1 MTQPMLFTPM
11 QISDVTIKN
20 RVVIAPMHQYAAER
34 GYPTDWHLMNAGRFA
49 AGGAG
54 LVMIESTKVERRG
67 CGTVGDLGLWHDDF
81 VHYFKRLSDFIR
93 RHGSVPG
100 IQIGHSGRKA
110 RCFRPWEG
118 RGPLDEQSAGVDD
131 WAEWELVGPSTIA
144 DAGDPK
150 PRALSA
156 NEIPEMVEN
165 WGRAAARAD
174 AAGFDMLEIHGAHG
188 YLLHQFLSPVANQR
202 IDQYGGSLKNRMR
215 LAIEVTECVR
225 AKWPYHK
232 PLFLRLSVEDGSGW
246 DPDDSVTLANIVKDL
261 GVDVIDCSSG
271 GIAGAV
277 GVGRQPLGY
286 GYQVPLAE
294 KIKRNAKMPSMA
306 VGLIVH
312 SDHAEKILQNGQAD
326 LIALAREVL
335 HNPNW
340 ALDAALK
347 LGAESPYAL
356 MPPAYEFWLA
366 KRAETEPE
374 LIPSTQRR
382 IN

>member
-11 QISDVTIKN
+11 KIRDVTMKN

-54 LVMIESTKVERRG
+54 LVIVESTKVERRG

-81 VHYFKRLSDFIR
+81 IHYFKRLADFIR
-93 RHGSVPG
+93 QHGSVPG

-202 IDQYGGSLKNRMR
+202 ADQYGGSLKNRMR

-225 AKWPYHK
+225 AKWPDHK

-246 DPDDSVTLANIVKDL
+246 DPDDSVTLASIVKDV

-277 GVGRQPLGY
+277 GVGKRPLGY

-312 SDHAEKILQNGQAD
+312 ADHAEKILQTGQAD

-347 LGAESPYAL
+347 LGAEGPYAL

-366 KRAETEPE
+366 KRAETVPE
-374 LIPSTQRR
+374 LMPSTQRG
-382 IN
+382 ID